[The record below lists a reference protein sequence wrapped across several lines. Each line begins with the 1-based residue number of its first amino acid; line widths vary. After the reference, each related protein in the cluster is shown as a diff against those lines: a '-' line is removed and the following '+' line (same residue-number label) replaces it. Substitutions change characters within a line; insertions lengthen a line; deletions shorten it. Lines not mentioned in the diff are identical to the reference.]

1 MKITYR
7 RTGGF
12 APIPVSCALDTETMP
27 ADEAQELKRLVAASS
42 IVQLESRRNPAAR
55 DVRLH
60 TIKVEEDAGAAKEV
74 SFDDVSIPA
83 EVRPLVQFLE
93 ARAKNMLDDDDEA

>member
-12 APIPVSCALDTETMP
+12 APIPVSCSLDTETMP
-27 ADEAQELKRLVAASS
+27 ADEAQELVRLVHASGFMK
-42 IVQLESRRNPAAR
+42 LESRRNSAAR

-60 TIKVEEDAGAAKEV
+60 TIKVEHDAAGKDV

-83 EVRPLVQFLE
+83 EVRPLIQFLQ
-93 ARAKNMLDDDDEA
+93 ARAKNMLDDDAGD

>member
-42 IVQLESRRNPAAR
+42 IVQLESRRNSAAR

-60 TIKVEEDAGAAKEV
+60 TIKVEDDGKEV
-74 SFDDVSIPA
+74 SFDDVSIPG
-83 EVRPLVQFLE
+83 EVRPLIQFLQ